1 MRVSEA
7 LFQYGKTVQS
17 VSGCGRRSSVS
28 SAGGAAPTALQVDAP
43 AGKSNRAGALRM
55 GYVSYFDVIQA
66 DRDLFV
72 AELALAQAYANN
84 MSALVHL
91 YSALGGGWQ
100 EQPAG

>member
-1 MRVSEA
+1 VADTLVEYRT
-7 LFQYGKTVQS
+7 YGEEERQQV
-17 VSGCGRRSSVS
+17 
-28 SAGGAAPTALQVDAP
+28 LQVDALR
-43 AGKSNRAGALRM
+43 RARAIALARYRM